1 MTRSRTLRVVCLAG
15 AIVMIAGPSLAQRPS
30 TTAMSCRQAKG
41 LVDRQGGL
49 VLGTGGQTYDRFVR
63 DRSFC
68 EITEITVPAF
78 VPAGDTPRCF
88 VGYRCREPSRGDW
101 LDDGF

>member
-1 MTRSRTLRVVCLAG
+1 MRLPLLAL
-15 AIVMIAGPSLAQRPS
+15 ALALAVPTGPALAQRPA
-30 TTAMSCRQAKG
+30 TPEMSCRQAKA
-41 LVDRQGGL
+41 LVDRSGGL

-68 EITEITVPAF
+68 EVTEITVPAF

-88 VGYRCREPSRGDW
+88 VGYRCKAPSRNW
-101 LDDGF
+101 LDDF

>member
-1 MTRSRTLRVVCLAG
+1 MRLPLLALALALALAILAG
-15 AIVMIAGPSLAQRPS
+15 PALAQRPA
-30 TTAMSCRQAKG
+30 TPEMSCRQAKA
-41 LVDRQGGL
+41 LVDRSGGL

-68 EITEITVPAF
+68 EVTEITVPAF

-88 VGYRCREPSRGDW
+88 VGYRCKEPSRNW
-101 LDDGF
+101 LDDF

>member
-1 MTRSRTLRVVCLAG
+1 MRLPIVVLVLA
-15 AIVMIAGPSLAQRPS
+15 IQMGPAFAQRPA
-30 TTAMSCRQAKG
+30 TPGMSCRQAKG
-41 LVDRQGGL
+41 LVDRSGGL

-68 EITEITVPAF
+68 AVTEITVPAF

-88 VGYRCREPSRGDW
+88 VGYRCKEADRDDW
-101 LDDGF
+101 FGDGF